1 LNGADSGTFN
11 DPANKKFNNAKE
23 AQKNFYTNAVIPPLE
38 RHLAGYK
45 ELILPGWNEAD
56 NTTYDIRLDLSGI
69 EALQA
74 DQVQRAAKQV
84 NLSKGMSDIIMRVG
98 EGKIKPESA
107 VKLLEMNFDLTE
119 NEARELVAD
128 TGMVEEPNNPPT
140 DG

>member
-1 LNGADSGTFN
+1 
-11 DPANKKFNNAKE
+11 
-23 AQKNFYTNAVIPPLE
+23 
-38 RHLAGYK
+38 
-45 ELILPGWNEAD
+45 
-56 NTTYDIRLDLSGI
+56 
-69 EALQA
+69 
-74 DQVQRAAKQV
+74 
-84 NLSKGMSDIIMRVG
+84 MSDIIMRVG